1 MLETYGPTALYCV
14 LRLLTCIPPVV
25 ASITR
30 NAPDENLRFGSGL
43 VVFALALGL
52 VVAIAYT
59 VLLRSFM
66 TGGNDGVRSPRSVLV
81 VLGIG
86 SIDMVGG
93 LIAVVMSGGWGSP
106 FWHMWLSAL
115 ILPCLMFGMRWSLV
129 LAAVQALIL
138 TAVLSVT
145 GEGVDGRLGRQ
156 SQVPLRR
163 LDGHSP
169 SALWGRRLPGR
180 RVFRAAEEQS
190 EG

>member
-52 VVAIAYT
+52 VVATAYT

-93 LIAVVMSGGWGSP
+93 L
-106 FWHMWLSAL
+106 
-115 ILPCLMFGMRWSLV
+115 
-129 LAAVQALIL
+129 LA
-138 TAVLSVT
+138 
-145 GEGVDGRLGRQ
+145 
-156 SQVPLRR
+156 
-163 LDGHSP
+163 
-169 SALWGRRLPGR
+169 
-180 RVFRAAEEQS
+180 
-190 EG
+190 